1 MSVLLQYVSEHW
13 YRFFLIV
20 QCNLY
25 FIHSRQLSL
34 VFMSWTCVEDSYF
47 VEDVSFLQWEPLTS
61 LNCPRPPPEHQAGT
75 SMKFPETPSDAMSK
89 NSQMFFSYLWTEF
102 NWNISLRE
110 SSQWLT
116 GGFLLGVRNGAI
128 LSPRS
133 WAGLACNFWVFLPPD
148 CLFTSF
154 DSSTWMAWEGKETD
168 CSHLPLTSLWNK
180 INDGVSGVY
189 S

>member
-1 MSVLLQYVSEHW
+1 MSVLLQYVSECW
-13 YRFFLIV
+13 YRFFHSSV
-20 QCNLY
+20 QF
-25 FIHSRQLSL
+25 FIYYSQQTQTSQFTIHEL
-34 VFMSWTCVEDSYF
+34 DSSF
-47 VEDVSFLQWEPLTS
+47 AEGVSFLQSEPLTS

-75 SMKFPETPSDAMSK
+75 SMNFPETPSDAMSK